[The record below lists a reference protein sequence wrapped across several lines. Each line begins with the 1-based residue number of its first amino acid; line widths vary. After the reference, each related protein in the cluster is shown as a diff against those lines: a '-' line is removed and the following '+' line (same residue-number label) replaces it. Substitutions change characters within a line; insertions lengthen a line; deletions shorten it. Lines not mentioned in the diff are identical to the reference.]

1 MGSKLDLTGQK
12 YGFLT
17 VIEEDFEAEELA
29 VAKGRRKRSVWKC
42 ICDCGNTFSV
52 LGESLRSGKT
62 ESCGCYRK
70 AKVSETFK
78 KYNSY
83 DLTGEYGIGYDSKGK
98 SFTFDLEDYDL
109 IKDYCWH
116 VAKHYKRKDNGCLTD
131 VRYYVVSNSPSVQ
144 SKHTALHRLIMGVVD
159 NPEVCID
166 HKNGDGCD
174 NRKSNLRICTSLEN
188 AWNVKPRKNAIS
200 KYKGVTYSKQNRKW
214 IAKIRKCNEVYTLGS
229 FETEEQAALVYN
241 QAAKEMFGEYAWLN
255 DVHFDN
261 EINTITD

>member
-78 KYNSY
+78 KYN
-83 DLTGEYGIGYDSKGK
+83 
-98 SFTFDLEDYDL
+98 
-109 IKDYCWH
+109 
-116 VAKHYKRKDNGCLTD
+116 
-131 VRYYVVSNSPSVQ
+131 
-144 SKHTALHRLIMGVVD
+144 
-159 NPEVCID
+159 
-166 HKNGDGCD
+166 
-174 NRKSNLRICTSLEN
+174 
-188 AWNVKPRKNAIS
+188 
-200 KYKGVTYSKQNRKW
+200 
-214 IAKIRKCNEVYTLGS
+214 
-229 FETEEQAALVYN
+229 
-241 QAAKEMFGEYAWLN
+241 
-255 DVHFDN
+255 
-261 EINTITD
+261 NTIILYHIFSFFSNFKGSYQMIRTFLYQYFIKK